1 MRKRNKLHTG
11 YINMQNTPCN
21 NVETN
26 DWFRFDVRVNILIGE
41 LIKPYFVSTD
51 MKIDEGRN
59 V

>member
-1 MRKRNKLHTG
+1 
-11 YINMQNTPCN
+11 MQNTPCN

-26 DWFRFDVRVNILIGE
+26 DWLGFDVRVNILIGE

-51 MKIDEGRN
+51 MKIDEGSY